1 MLLSIVPLECSSSA
15 FLFCVPLE
23 CSSSVFLY
31 SVPLVC
37 SSQAFLSS
45 VPLKRSSH
53 LKRQLQFIAL
63 HTVTLPFF
71 DIFQR
76 YLASFDSLRAM
87 FHGCA
92 PKMEL
97 TVAG

>member
-1 MLLSIVPLECSSSA
+1 MLLSIVPLECSSQK

-23 CSSSVFLY
+23 CSSSVFL
-31 SVPLVC
+31 L
-37 SSQAFLSS
+37 S